1 MESWSATE
9 RVFRELRSLS
19 PLTTLLGRA
28 FAAGYAESKRLRGEE
43 VPLTFFAVMLAGY
56 AARSL
61 FVDIIGQPLLD
72 PHTPPLDQ
80 LVGRDYDYEDPDT
93 NVAAIELLRDPV
105 FQLVFADFGTVM
117 TLSPE
122 LWAGY
127 ISLATMQLQANLK
140 SRAVPARYLDR
151 ECIEGMLRYGYVL
164 RCVDEALGAEPDPP
178 RALGRSAR
186 ARTRWGVLTDRPLSA
201 HSDDELADVLWQG
214 ARVEW
219 KRIGDLDV
227 EIDRQLF
234 CGPAVLFGEPWSRRS
249 AVEMDLAATMARVG
263 CLIRV
268 AELELFDDAWDREC
282 PEWGALAQIVADL
295 MRKVLDDA
303 EDDDAGSGA
312 GIEGE
317 GVGVETEGEG
327 VEAEGVGAG
336 AGTLTKMDRVT
347 MRTAHVFASD
357 SESVDTLL
365 ESTPGPSRAVRE
377 KTFERWLGPAE
388 AEGAVP
394 PDLDRE
400 QLSRL
405 VAYGY
410 AVMLTREIL
419 GHFNGKGEARQD

>member
-1 MESWSATE
+1 M
-9 RVFRELRSLS
+9 
-19 PLTTLLGRA
+19 P
-28 FAAGYAESKRLRGEE
+28 
-43 VPLTFFAVMLAGY
+43 
-56 AARSL
+56 
-61 FVDIIGQPLLD
+61 
-72 PHTPPLDQ
+72 
-80 LVGRDYDYEDPDT
+80 
-93 NVAAIELLRDPV
+93 
-105 FQLVFADFGTVM
+105 
-117 TLSPE
+117 
-122 LWAGY
+122 
-127 ISLATMQLQANLK
+127 
-140 SRAVPARYLDR
+140 
-151 ECIEGMLRYGYVL
+151 
-164 RCVDEALGAEPDPP
+164 ALGP
-178 RALGRSAR
+178 GGVSS
-186 ARTRWGVLTDRPLSA
+186 RTVLSA

-317 GVGVETEGEG
+317 GVGVEAEGEG

-336 AGTLTKMDRVT
+336 AGTLTKMDRVI